1 MMTLVISTIRAFYSF
16 VCGKPD
22 NLVSASTTKNGK
34 KGVRQNGFTTKVASP
49 KVAEMVFCSAGVPL
63 HKAKCLK
70 HHGQDNRQGPEEHE
84 NSHCIQARGEK
95 KFAWSVRRVQT
106 PTVTPI
112 LCNVVDVKQ
121 RMSTPQQS
129 QGFAYPITGN
139 PPVETHVTNAATPA
153 QLNNQSAASVFTQTQ
168 TRQVSEDAR
177 KDRTLAEF
185 MLMLDDY
192 EPLVC
197 ELLVKYTCERATHIF
212 GIYRYQMK
220 SLITTC
226 NALGLNVRT

>member
-1 MMTLVISTIRAFYSF
+1 MDKTIDKDQRDTTTYF
-16 VCGKPD
+16 VYRQEERD
-22 NLVSASTTKNGK
+22 TKLRG
-34 KGVRQNGFTTKVASP
+34 GVQ
-49 KVAEMVFCSAGVPL
+49 
-63 HKAKCLK
+63 
-70 HHGQDNRQGPEEHE
+70 
-84 NSHCIQARGEK
+84 
-95 KFAWSVRRVQT
+95 RVQT
-106 PTVTPI
+106 PTITPI

-153 QLNNQSAASVFTQTQ
+153 QLNSQSAASVFTQTQ

-197 ELLVKYTCERATHIF
+197 ELLVKYSCERVTHIL
-212 GIYRYQMK
+212 GTCRYQMK
-220 SLITTC
+220 SLIITC